1 MKSAKKRIHD
11 THLSRIMIAR
21 ILFYVNAALWLVV
34 GVFFIGSMIEDNNGW
49 ITGMVAFFFLMSI
62 LSLIIAAR
70 ILDQPEKEIFIVL
83 IIITVLNILLSFVGY
98 PDFIYIIL
106 TLIDLVILFNLIP
119 LKSYYVK

>member
-1 MKSAKKRIHD
+1 MKSTKKRIHD
-11 THLSRIMIAR
+11 THLSRILITR

-62 LSLIIAAR
+62 ISLIIAAR

-106 TLIDLVILFNLIP
+106 AIIDLVILFNLIP

>member
-98 PDFIYIIL
+98 PDFIYIVL